1 MKHFVI
7 ATVLLTLAAIF
18 MPLLFSGTKAEVA
31 VPTEDEPQPETSP
44 QATTLT
50 KDDETV
56 LTVSSYGEN
65 FETTM
70 AEYLPQVVAAEM
82 PVSFEAEALKAQAVA
97 ARTYILYCA
106 EHRKAAH
113 PDADVC
119 TDSSCCLAWLDETQ
133 LRANWGENYSENMEK
148 INDAVTATS
157 GQVMQ
162 YESEIIL
169 AAFHSSSAGMTETG
183 AELWGDIPYLESV
196 TSPETEN
203 DVPNYISTVT
213 VTAENFRETV
223 LAAQPDAVLSGDPSG
238 WVTGTDTD
246 DSGRVRTVTVGGQA
260 VSGSDMRS
268 GFSLRSTAFTIEC
281 TGDIFTFTVT
291 GYGHGLGLSQYGAN
305 VLARK
310 GFTYKEILEHYYPGA
325 ELV

>member
-1 MKHFVI
+1 
-7 ATVLLTLAAIF
+7 
-18 MPLLFSGTKAEVA
+18 MPLFFSGTKAEV
-31 VPTEDEPQPETSP
+31 VSPVEDEPQPEASP
-44 QATTLT
+44 QTVTLT

-56 LTVSSYGEN
+56 LNVSSYGEI

-82 PVSFEAEALKAQAVA
+82 PVSFEIEALKAQAVA
-97 ARTYILYCA
+97 ARTYILYCS
-106 EHRKAAH
+106 EHRKSAH

-119 TDSSCCLAWLDETQ
+119 TDSACCLAWHDETQ
-133 LRANWGENYSENMEK
+133 LRANWGAKYTENMEK

-157 GQVMQ
+157 GQVMM
-162 YESEIIL
+162 YDSEVIL

-183 AELWGDIPYLESV
+183 AELWSDIPYLESV
-196 TSPETEN
+196 TSPETDN
-203 DVPNYISTVT
+203 DVPNYNTTVT
-213 VTAENFRETV
+213 VTADNFKETI
-223 LAAQPDAVLSGDPSG
+223 LAAQPAAVLDGDPSG

-260 VSGSDMRS
+260 VTGSVMRK
-268 GFSLRSTAFTIEC
+268 GFSLRSTAFTIEYASEA
-281 TGDIFTFTVT
+281 FTFKVT

-305 VLARK
+305 VLAKK

-325 ELV
+325 KLV